1 MDNQVE
7 NPQDNTQYSLLY
19 ENDCENPFYKCKIDK
34 LEYETDEEE
43 SDKSIRIVYFWN
55 FEFNYEYYNLTYFNI
70 FISKTDDFK
79 LRLNE
84 LKSIRNN
91 SSNING
97 QIIKL
102 DNNQLKIND
111 KVNLYLIAY
120 YDNAKT
126 NIDFYGIFN
135 QPICEEKLLEN
146 IKKES
151 TYGKNGIVSNTSINL
166 GSNDFIIIHKNIEIK

>member
-1 MDNQVE
+1 MDNQVI
-7 NPQDNTQYSLLY
+7 NNTQYSLLY

-34 LEYETDEEE
+34 LDYDTDEEN
-43 SDKSIRIVYFWN
+43 SDKVIRIIYFWN
-55 FEFNYEYYNLTYFNI
+55 FEYNYEYYNLTYFNI
-70 FISKTDDFK
+70 FLSKTDDFS
-79 LRLNE
+79 LRLHE
-84 LKSIRNN
+84 LKSIRNNN

-102 DNNQLKIND
+102 DNKQLKIND

-135 QPICEEKLLEN
+135 QPICEEKLIEN
-146 IKKES
+146 IKKEN
-151 TYGKNGIVSNTSINL
+151 TYGKNGIVSDTSNNL
-166 GSNDFIIIHKNIEIK
+166 GSNDFVIIHKILEIR

>member
-55 FEFNYEYYNLTYFNI
+55 FEFNYEYYKLTYFNI